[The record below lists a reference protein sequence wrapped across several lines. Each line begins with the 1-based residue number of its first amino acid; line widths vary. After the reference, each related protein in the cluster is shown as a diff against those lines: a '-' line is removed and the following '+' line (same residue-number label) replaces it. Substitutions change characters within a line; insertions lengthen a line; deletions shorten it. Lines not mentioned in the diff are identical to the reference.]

1 MNFSQLDGLTLE
13 NLYETIINSPAGFS
27 VEDGSVQYIGRQI
40 QLQDGL
46 TVLSESSSDTTASK
60 NLFDRIVNL
69 HPDFK
74 ELLPDSKSE
83 AIKRCARQLM
93 KDFTFFHAIKNSPT
107 KEVQFAIA
115 NEEMNKSMTSAL
127 NNISETDAFSAAEKF
142 RIFLSAEERG
152 RSIPQYFWASSGIP
166 LSMRLEKT
174 KEMFQ
179 NIPDTPPFD
188 RAVKPIHNVYI
199 QIPVGLKF
207 KYMIKELRD
216 LFKSENNELSRQLL
230 KKVNNLEEKYI
241 QKVSAYGSLEPWDLN
256 KDCNRFANNLLYLY
270 TACAG
275 FLKGNVD
282 ELASYITSI
291 LNSNPTTVTHYVKE
305 LCYLSKQPGAVG
317 YARYIDAVA
326 NILKKPEQ
334 VVSNY
339 EDLEQLSDT
348 RGFSL
353 LQSGKTLT
361 PYLTALKAD
370 IENMAPEYSDVL
382 LPEVARL
389 ERAEKSLTKSE
400 PNIRALVHRLLLV
413 IAACKSSEQKIDASL
428 LAPCVQ
434 AIMKHRNKKDI
445 PYLISGLARLVQS
458 TPKIQ
463 QILGGLRMKGSDHLQ
478 LAPLPLLAL
487 VPDDISEDG
496 LGELCKFLQASGT
509 GKRHIKDSKVFHQW
523 LVTLDQASASQIPD
537 KTMPILTELTKN
549 LTFEKLGLLY
559 MAFKQGERFYGFME
573 SIGFSSPKEGLPLL
587 IAKNGA
593 DALGTLGKG
602 SKKVSD
608 WLLKQR
614 YFHLLPCYMA
624 SVMDYCNRHRDTKL
638 VDLVHEFLKASSN
651 KTFIKNR
658 QSSLNNPHLEAIYQK
673 YPKFKSGWGA
683 NFSKFSKDT
692 RNQLLSPG
700 ETLEL
705 TEDPWDL
712 FISGLE
718 VKTCQSPENNR
729 SQNLGLMGYVMDGR
743 NAMIVKKS
751 KKGNILSRSLIRMVF
766 DENDHPALFLEMAY
780 PEKSNLLFIDAA
792 REIATEMELPLYHR
806 VDSEEDEADEE
817 LTLLKGRAPFEYF
830 DPLGSLMVRK
840 TITFSE
846 VKRDVTDP
854 SQASPDIS

>member
-1 MNFSQLDGLTLE
+1 MNFSQLDGLSLE

-27 VEDGSVQYIGRQI
+27 VEDGSVQYLGRQI

-46 TVLSESSSDTTASK
+46 TTLSENSSGSIDSK
-60 NLFDRIVNL
+60 NLFDRIITL

-107 KEVQFAIA
+107 KEVQLAVA
-115 NEEMNKSMTSAL
+115 NEEMNKSRTSAL
-127 NNISETDAFSAAEKF
+127 HNISKTDAFSQAEKF
-142 RIFLSAEERG
+142 RIVLSAEERG
-152 RSIPQYFWASSGIP
+152 ISIPQYFWASSGIP

-174 KEMFQ
+174 KEMFK

-188 RAVKPIHNVYI
+188 RAVKPIHNKYI
-199 QIPVGLKF
+199 QIPVSLKF

-230 KKVNNLEEKYI
+230 KEINNLEEKYI
-241 QKVSAYGSLEPWDLN
+241 QKVSADGSLEHWDSN
-256 KDCNRFANNLLYLY
+256 EECNRFANNLLYLY
-270 TACAG
+270 AACAG

-282 ELASYITSI
+282 ELTSYITSI
-291 LNSNPTTVTHYVKE
+291 LNSNPTIVTHYAKE

-361 PYLTALKAD
+361 LYLRALKAD
-370 IENMAPEYSDVL
+370 IDNMAPEYSDVL
-382 LPEVARL
+382 LPEVDRL
-389 ERAEKSLTKSE
+389 ESAEKSLSKSE

-428 LAPCVQ
+428 LAPCVP
-434 AIMKHRNKKDI
+434 AIMNHHNKQDI

-463 QILGGLRMKGSDHLQ
+463 KILGGLRMKGSGHLQ

-537 KTMPILTELTKN
+537 KTMPILTELTKS
-549 LTFEKLGLLY
+549 LTFEKLGLLHI
-559 MAFKQGERFYGFME
+559 AFKQGEGFYGFLE
-573 SIGFSSPKEGLPLL
+573 SIGFSCPKEGLPLL
-587 IAKNGA
+587 IAEKGA
-593 DALGTLGKG
+593 DALGKN
-602 SKKVSD
+602 SKKISD

-624 SVMDYCNRHRDTKL
+624 LVIDYCNKNRDRRL
-638 VDLVHEFLKASSN
+638 VDLVHEFLKASTN

-658 QSSLNNPHLEAIYQK
+658 QSSLNNPHLEAIYHK

-692 RNQLLSPG
+692 RNKLLSPG

-718 VKTCQSPENNR
+718 VKTCLSPQNSSPEFF
-729 SQNLGLMGYVMDGR
+729 LGLMGYVMDGR

-751 KKGNILSRSLIRMVF
+751 QKGNILSRSLIRMVF
-766 DENDHPALFLEMAY
+766 DEHDHPALFLEMGY

-792 REIATEMELPLYHR
+792 REIAAEMELPLYHR
-806 VDSEEDEADEE
+806 VDSEEDEADEQ
-817 LTLLKGRAPFEYF
+817 LTLHKGRAPYEYF
-830 DPLGSLMVRK
+830 DTLARLMGRK
-840 TITFSE
+840 TITLSE

-854 SQASPDIS
+854 SQARH

>member
-1 MNFSQLDGLTLE
+1 MIFSQLDGLTLQ

-27 VEDGSVQYIGRQI
+27 VEDGSVQYLGRQI
-40 QLQDGL
+40 QLQDGI
-46 TVLSESSSDTTASK
+46 TVLSENISGTTDSK

-69 HPDFK
+69 HPDF
-74 ELLPDSKSE
+74 EDFLPDSKSE
-83 AIKRCARQLM
+83 AIKRFARQLI
-93 KDFTFFHAIKNSPT
+93 KKFTFFHAIKNSPT
-107 KEVQFAIA
+107 KEVQFAVA

-127 NNISETDAFSAAEKF
+127 NKISKTDVFSTAEKF

-152 RSIPQYFWASSGIP
+152 IPLRSLFWTNSGIP

-179 NIPDTPPFD
+179 NIPDSPPFD
-188 RAVKPIHNVYI
+188 RAVKSVHNEHI
-199 QIPVGLKF
+199 KILVGTKF
-207 KYMIKELRD
+207 GHMIKEIRD

-230 KKVNNLEEKYI
+230 KEVNNLEEKYI
-241 QKVSAYGSLEPWDLN
+241 QKVTANGVLETWTLD
-256 KDCNRFANNLLYLY
+256 KECNRFANNLLYLY
-270 TACAG
+270 AACAG

-282 ELASYITSI
+282 ELTSYISSI
-291 LNSNPTTVTHYVKE
+291 LNSNPAIVAHYVKE

-326 NILKKPEQ
+326 NILKTPEQ
-334 VVSNY
+334 VVSDY
-339 EDLEQLSDT
+339 KEQKQLSDT

-353 LQSGKTLT
+353 LQSSKTLA
-361 PYLTALKAD
+361 PYLKALKAD

-382 LPEVARL
+382 LPEVAGL
-389 ERAEKSLTKSE
+389 ERAEKSLTENE

-413 IAACKSSEQKIDASL
+413 IAACKSSKQKIDASL

-434 AIMKHRNKKDI
+434 AIMKHRSKQDI

-487 VPDDISEDG
+487 VPDNISEDG

-523 LVTLDQASASQIPD
+523 LATLHQASASQVPD

-549 LTFEKLGLLY
+549 LTFEKLGLLH
-559 MAFKQGERFYGFME
+559 MAFKQGDRFYGFLE
-573 SIGFSSPKEGLPLL
+573 SIGFSCPKEGLPLL
-587 IAKNGA
+587 IAQKGA
-593 DALGTLGKG
+593 DALGEK
-602 SKKVSD
+602 SNMVSD

-624 SVMDYCNRHRDTKL
+624 SVMDYCNKSGDTKL
-638 VDLVHEFLKASSN
+638 VDLVHEFLKASTN

-683 NFSKFSKDT
+683 NFSKFSEDT
-692 RNQLLSPG
+692 RNKLLSPG

-718 VKTCQSPENNR
+718 VKTCQSPEGNC

-766 DENDHPALFLEMAY
+766 DENDHPALFLEMGY

-792 REIATEMELPLYHR
+792 REIADEMKLPLYHR

-830 DPLGSLMVRK
+830 DTLGSLMARK

-846 VKRDVTDP
+846 VKRDVRDP

>member
-27 VEDGSVQYIGRQI
+27 VEDGSVQYLGRQI

-46 TVLSESSSDTTASK
+46 TTLSENSSGTIDSK
-60 NLFDRIVNL
+60 NLFDRIVTL

-107 KEVQFAIA
+107 KEVQLAVA
-115 NEEMNKSMTSAL
+115 NEEINKFRNSAL
-127 NNISETDAFSAAEKF
+127 NNISKTDALSPAEKF
-142 RIFLSAEERG
+142 RIVLSAEERG

-188 RAVKPIHNVYI
+188 RAVKPIHNKYI
-199 QIPVGLKF
+199 QIPVSLKF

-230 KKVNNLEEKYI
+230 KEVNNLEEKHI
-241 QKVSAYGSLEPWDLN
+241 QKVSSYGSLEPWDLN
-256 KDCNRFANNLLYLY
+256 EECNRFANNLLYLY
-270 TACAG
+270 ASCAG

-282 ELASYITSI
+282 ELTSYITSI
-291 LNSNPTTVTHYVKE
+291 LNSNPATVTHYVKE

-326 NILKKPEQ
+326 NILKTPEQ
-334 VVSNY
+334 VVANY

-370 IENMAPEYSDVL
+370 IDNMAPEYSDVL

-413 IAACKSSEQKIDASL
+413 IAACKSSEQKIDAAL
-428 LAPCVQ
+428 LAPCVT
-434 AIMKHRNKKDI
+434 AIMKHGNKQDI
-445 PYLISGLARLVQS
+445 PCLISGLVRLVQS

-463 QILGGLRMKGSDHLQ
+463 QILGGLRMKGSGHLQ

-537 KTMPILTELTKN
+537 KTMPILTELTKS
-549 LTFEKLGLLY
+549 LTFEKLGLLHI
-559 MAFKQGERFYGFME
+559 AFKQGEGFYGFLE
-573 SIGFSSPKEGLPLL
+573 SIGFSCPKEGLPLL
-587 IAKNGA
+587 IAKKGA
-593 DALGTLGKG
+593 DALGKN
-602 SKKVSD
+602 SKKISD

-624 SVMDYCNRHRDTKL
+624 SVIDYCNKNRDTRL
-638 VDLVHEFLKASSN
+638 IDLVHEFLKASTN

-692 RNQLLSPG
+692 RNKLLSPG

-718 VKTCQSPENNR
+718 VKTCLSPQNSSSENF
-729 SQNLGLMGYVMDGR
+729 LGLMGYVMDGR
-743 NAMIVKKS
+743 NAMIVKKGQ
-751 KKGNILSRSLIRMVF
+751 KGNILSRSLIRMVF
-766 DENDHPALFLEMAY
+766 DEHDRPALFLEMGY

-792 REIATEMELPLYHR
+792 REIAAEMELPLYHR
-806 VDSEEDEADEE
+806 VDSEEDEADEADEE
-817 LTLLKGRAPFEYF
+817 LTLLKGRAPFEYL
-830 DPLGSLMVRK
+830 DTLGRLMARK
-840 TITFSE
+840 IITFSQ

-854 SQASPDIS
+854 SQARH

>member
-13 NLYETIINSPAGFS
+13 NLYKTIKKSPAGFS
-27 VEDGSVQYIGRQI
+27 VEDGSVQYLGRQI

-46 TVLSESSSDTTASK
+46 TTLSENSSGTIDSK
-60 NLFDRIVNL
+60 NLFDRIVTL

-83 AIKRCARQLM
+83 AIKCCARQLM
-93 KDFTFFHAIKNSPT
+93 KDFTFIHAIKKSPT
-107 KEVQFAIA
+107 KEVQLAVA
-115 NEEMNKSMTSAL
+115 NEEINKFRDSAL
-127 NNISETDAFSAAEKF
+127 YNISKTDALSPAEKF

-152 RSIPQYFWASSGIP
+152 KSIPQGFWAISGVP

-188 RAVKPIHNVYI
+188 RGVETIHNVYI
-199 QIPVGLKF
+199 QIPVIEKF

-230 KKVNNLEEKYI
+230 KEVNNLEKKHIEKVTEFDTL
-241 QKVSAYGSLEPWDLN
+241 KPWDLN
-256 KDCNRFANNLLYLY
+256 KECNRFANNLLYLY
-270 TACAG
+270 AACAG
-275 FLKGNVD
+275 FLEGNGD

-291 LNSNPTTVTHYVKE
+291 LNSDPIIVTHYVKE

-326 NILKKPEQ
+326 NILKKPER
-334 VVSNY
+334 VVSNF
-339 EDLEQLSDT
+339 EKPGQLSDAI
-348 RGFSL
+348 GFSL

-370 IENMAPEYSDVL
+370 IESMAPEYSDVL

-389 ERAEKSLTKSE
+389 ERAEKSLTKRD

-413 IAACKSSEQKIDASL
+413 IAACKSSEQKIDTSL
-428 LAPCVQ
+428 LAPCVS
-434 AIMKHRNKKDI
+434 AIMKHGNKQDI
-445 PYLISGLARLVQS
+445 PYLISGLVHLVQS

-463 QILGGLRMKGSDHLQ
+463 QVLGGLRMKGSEHLQ

-487 VPDDISEDG
+487 VPGNISEDD
-496 LGELCKFLQASGT
+496 LGVLCKFLQASGA

-523 LVTLDQASASQIPD
+523 LVTLDHASSSQIPD
-537 KTMPILTELTKN
+537 ETMPILTELTKS
-549 LTFEKLGLLY
+549 LTFEKLGLLH
-559 MAFKQGERFYGFME
+559 MVFKQGERFYRFLE
-573 SIGFSSPKEGLPLL
+573 SIGFSCPREGLPLQ
-587 IAKNGA
+587 IAKTGA
-593 DALGTLGKG
+593 DALGED
-602 SKKVSD
+602 SEKVSG

-624 SVMDYCNRHRDTKL
+624 SVMDYCNRHRDTRL
-638 VDLVHEFLKASSN
+638 VDLVHEFLKVSTN
-651 KTFIKNR
+651 NTFIKNR
-658 QSSLNNPHLEAIYQK
+658 QSSPNNSHLKAIYQK
-673 YPKFKSGWGA
+673 YPKFISGWGA
-683 NFSKFSKDT
+683 NFSKFSKET
-692 RNQLLSPG
+692 RNKLLSPG

-718 VKTCQSPENNR
+718 VKTCQSPDSKCVENM
-729 SQNLGLMGYVMDGR
+729 GLMSYVMDGR
-743 NAMIVKKS
+743 NAMIVKKN
-751 KKGNILSRSLIRMVF
+751 KKGNILSRSLIRMVI
-766 DENDHPALFLEMAY
+766 DENDHPALFLERAY
-780 PEKSNLLFIDAA
+780 PENSDLLFIDAA
-792 REIATEMELPLYHR
+792 REIAAKMKLPLYHR
-806 VDSEEDEADEE
+806 VDPEDDEVDEE
-817 LTLLKGRAPFEYF
+817 VTLLIGRAPFEYF
-830 DPLGSLMVRK
+830 DTIGRLNGRK
-840 TITFSE
+840 IITLE

-854 SQASPDIS
+854 SQARH